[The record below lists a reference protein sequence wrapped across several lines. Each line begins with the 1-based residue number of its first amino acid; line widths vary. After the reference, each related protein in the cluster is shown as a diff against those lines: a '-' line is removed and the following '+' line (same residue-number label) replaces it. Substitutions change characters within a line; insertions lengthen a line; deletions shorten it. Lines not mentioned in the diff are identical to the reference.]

1 MKKRLIILVALVAC
15 IATAQAQ
22 VYVGGS
28 VGFTTSKIDNGGA
41 DKSGSSFKLI
51 PDIGYKMDDNLSIGV
66 MLGYSHGLCSFGSIS
81 VSDVKSALS
90 SVASIYGDIND
101 EDMKLNSFTV
111 APYLRYSALRF
122 GNAAFFFEG
131 YVGYSNIKSDSTP
144 SLSSGDSSYGGSETS
159 FNAFELGVRP
169 GISYSLGSKVDVICK
184 LGAVGFVSAKEKESD
199 MKITRFGVSLDSY
212 NVLVGFNF
220 NL

>member
-1 MKKRLIILVALVAC
+1 MKKKLLVLVALLAC

-28 VGFTTSKIDNGGA
+28 VGFTSSKIDNGGT

-66 MLGYSHGLCSFGSIS
+66 QVGYSHGMCSFGSLT
-81 VSDVKSALS
+81 VADVKGAMS
-90 SVASIYGDIND
+90 SLISTYADVND
-101 EDMKLNSFTV
+101 EDMKLNSFTI
-111 APYLRYSALRF
+111 APYIRYNALNF
-122 GNAAFFFEG
+122 GNASFFFEG
-131 YVGYSNIKSDSTP
+131 YVGYTNIKSDATP
-144 SLSSGDSSYGGSETS
+144 TTSGGMSNNEVS

-169 GISYSLGSKVDVICK
+169 GISYRLGSKVDVICK
-184 LGAVGFVSAKEKESD
+184 LGSVGFISAKEKD
-199 MKITRFGVSLDSY
+199 TDYKITRFGVSLDSY